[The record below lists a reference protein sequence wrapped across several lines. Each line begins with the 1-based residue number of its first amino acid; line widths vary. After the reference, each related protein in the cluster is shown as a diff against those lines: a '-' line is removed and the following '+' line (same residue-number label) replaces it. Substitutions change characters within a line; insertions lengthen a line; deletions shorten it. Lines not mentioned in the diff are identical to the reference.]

1 MSADELTN
9 ITNEQ
14 NAPRVDH
21 VLIAEMVEP
30 GARVLDIGCGDGEL
44 LQLLAQRK
52 GVDGRGVELQR
63 EKVNACVAR
72 GLSVVQGDADH
83 DLDYYPDQAFDY
95 AILSLT
101 IQATRRP
108 KAVLENLLRIGR
120 HAIVSFPNFGHWQV
134 RAGLLFG
141 GRMPVTDNLPDVWYL
156 TPNAHLCTI
165 RDFADLCERAN
176 AEVEQ
181 AVAFNAYGRRLPIK
195 WSLSMQNMF
204 GEKAVFLLRSSR
216 RPPYGV

>member
-101 IQATRRP
+101 IQATRR
-108 KAVLENLLRIGR
+108 
-120 HAIVSFPNFGHWQV
+120 
-134 RAGLLFG
+134 
-141 GRMPVTDNLPDVWYL
+141 
-156 TPNAHLCTI
+156 
-165 RDFADLCERAN
+165 
-176 AEVEQ
+176 
-181 AVAFNAYGRRLPIK
+181 
-195 WSLSMQNMF
+195 
-204 GEKAVFLLRSSR
+204 
-216 RPPYGV
+216 